1 MDFNALKEK
10 YIPSADIFLYNTG
23 RARKAWL
30 LFGCHYIKEEKLH
43 MFVVWAP
50 NAIQVSVVGNFND
63 WNPEANPMI
72 REDTGIWY
80 TFMDNVHHADY
91 YK

>member
-30 LFGCHYIKEEKLH
+30 LFGCHYIKE
-43 MFVVWAP
+43 
-50 NAIQVSVVGNFND
+50 
-63 WNPEANPMI
+63 
-72 REDTGIWY
+72 
-80 TFMDNVHHADY
+80 
-91 YK
+91 